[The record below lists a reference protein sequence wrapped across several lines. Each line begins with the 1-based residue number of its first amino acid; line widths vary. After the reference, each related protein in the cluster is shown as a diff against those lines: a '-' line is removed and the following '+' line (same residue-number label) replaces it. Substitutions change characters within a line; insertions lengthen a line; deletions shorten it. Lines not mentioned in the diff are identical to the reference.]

1 MNMLIWIL
9 LVAYVWKVRF
19 YFKSRGSY
27 ELTQAT
33 CYVLLSTFGLAL
45 LLEIHVVIITGM
57 DQLVV
62 NYVKSIEGV
71 KIALFRDRK

>member
-1 MNMLIWIL
+1 MLC
-9 LVAYVWKVRF
+9 AFEYVW
-19 YFKSRGSY
+19 
-27 ELTQAT
+27 
-33 CYVLLSTFGLAL
+33 LSSL